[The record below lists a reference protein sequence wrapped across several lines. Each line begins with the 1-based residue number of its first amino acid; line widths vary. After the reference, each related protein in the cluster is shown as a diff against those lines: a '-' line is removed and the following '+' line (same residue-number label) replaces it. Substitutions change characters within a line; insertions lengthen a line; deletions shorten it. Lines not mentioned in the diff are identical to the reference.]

1 MSKDTQRLVLCIS
14 DVACYIFY
22 MIKLLEQAIAGLE
35 RLPPREQE
43 LAAEFLLA
51 FANPEAHY
59 YQLSDAQVAEV
70 ESAKREIREGK
81 IATDAEIDDV
91 WRRFGR

>member
-1 MSKDTQRLVLCIS
+1 
-14 DVACYIFY
+14 
-22 MIKLLEQAIAGLE
+22 MIKLLEEAIAGLE

-51 FANPEAHY
+51 FANPEAQHY
-59 YQLSDAQVAEV
+59 QISDAQIAEV
-70 ESAKREIREGK
+70 ELAKREVREGK
-81 IATDAEIDDV
+81 VASDAEMDDV